1 MKKTLFKLSPQD
13 KRQYSISVYY
23 NEHSSPFSIYKVKLI
38 SKSNEILYIQ
48 GYQLEKYGFLTKTN
62 ITHLKMFLEAF
73 FPEETVSYLLSQKG
87 RFSMFLTT
95 EERKSFE
102 DKILEYIVKENEK

>member
-38 SKSNEILYIQ
+38 SKSNEILSIQ
-48 GYQLEKYGFLTKTN
+48 DCRLEKYAFLTKTN
-62 ITHLKMFLEAF
+62 ISHLKMFLEAF
-73 FPEETVSYLLSQKG
+73 FPEEIANYLLSKKG
-87 RFSMFLTT
+87 RFVMFLIP
-95 EERKSFE
+95 EQRNSFE
-102 DKILEYIVKENEK
+102 EKILEYIVKENEK